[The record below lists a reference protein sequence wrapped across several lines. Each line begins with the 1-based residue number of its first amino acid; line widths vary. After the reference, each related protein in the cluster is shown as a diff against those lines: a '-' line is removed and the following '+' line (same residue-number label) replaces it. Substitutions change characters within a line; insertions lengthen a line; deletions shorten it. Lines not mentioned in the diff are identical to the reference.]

1 MRLYNT
7 SGVTRI
13 RGHKKS
19 LSVARC
25 WVDDRSLCVII
36 LRRQPF
42 VALHGLE
49 LARYSWTRPRGD
61 SQTCIQVVGQVADQ
75 VASCSRRLPR
85 EQVASCD
92 RPAKPY
98 NETSAFYCRP
108 SNTKL
113 ATDLWLIQSYVWR
126 LLLLLQQRCSPYAA
140 AQQPLY
146 NACTNNNCA
155 YDSNANYTFWLTVH
169 PQPLPPLDHA
179 HNGTMWISSSSQIH
193 DFRFVEGIFSP
204 DCNWRYMIIHRLA
217 WVTLQ
222 LMYCMITVCQR
233 SMSHTSKSLIITI
246 HIDPETRSCRSLY
259 CLPKMGLSCDYTG
272 LSRSVLKSPGF

>member
-113 ATDLWLIQSYVWR
+113 ATDLWLIQSYCTSDDCCYC
-126 LLLLLQQRCSPYAA
+126 CSNVVRRT
-140 AQQPLY
+140 PLH
-146 NACTNNNCA
+146 NSHCTTPVRTTTA
-155 YDSNANYTFWLTVH
+155 RTTAT
-169 PQPLPPLDHA
+169 Q
-179 HNGTMWISSSSQIH
+179 
-193 DFRFVEGIFSP
+193 
-204 DCNWRYMIIHRLA
+204 IIHFGWLCIPNPYPPSIMRTMGPCGFQVVHRFTTSDSLKGSSRRT
-217 WVTLQ
+217 VTGA
-222 LMYCMITVCQR
+222 IW
-233 SMSHTSKSLIITI
+233 
-246 HIDPETRSCRSLY
+246 
-259 CLPKMGLSCDYTG
+259 
-272 LSRSVLKSPGF
+272 